1 MADETKQVDVIMGPY
16 RSSRLTMSAA
26 DADAAINGH
35 WAIEPI
41 TTHDEDREQHPPL
54 SDQERTDALA
64 AAHTWAQ
71 AQWDAAQGTTPEQP
85 PPPEGGGGETPVAR
99 RAMKPED
106 QGEYKTRQAQE
117 TRHPD
122 PRHPEHQKR

>member
-16 RSSRLTMSAA
+16 RNSRLTMLAA

-41 TTHDEDREQHPPL
+41 VTYDEDREQHPPL

-71 AQWDAAQGTTPEQP
+71 AQWDAAQNPQP
-85 PPPEGGGGETPVAR
+85 PEPPPVEGGATR
-99 RAMKPED
+99 RAMKPEEEA
-106 QGEYKTRQAQE
+106 EYKTRQAEPKRPEQ
-117 TRHPD
+117 
-122 PRHPEHQKR
+122 PRHAEPQPPHKRP

>member
-16 RSSRLTMSAA
+16 RNSRLTMTTA

-41 TTHDEDREQHPPL
+41 TTYDPDHEHHDPL
-54 SDQERTDALA
+54 TDQQRTDALA

-71 AQWDAAQGTTPEQP
+71 AQWDAAQGTTPPPE
-85 PPPEGGGGETPVAR
+85 PPPEGGEGGITR

-106 QGEYKTRQAQE
+106 QGEYKTREAQE

-122 PRHPEHQKR
+122 PRRPEHQKR